1 MAFEIALT
9 GLSAAMADL
18 NTTANNIANASTVG
32 FKFSRAEFADIFPV
46 SPYGLASNAI
56 GTGVKVAEVAQQF
69 AQGDINST
77 GNNLDLAIS
86 GQGFFTLSANGT
98 TVYTR
103 AGNFGVDKSGY
114 VVDPSGNRL
123 QVFSPTSANGT
134 ALPSGGAATTAAF
147 NTGKL
152 SDLQLATTQSAP
164 NATANISIGANL
176 PASDTPPSVGTFDPT
191 NAQSYNE
198 TNSTTTYDSLGV
210 AHTTSFYYVKT
221 STANTWSM
229 YTYADGKP
237 VSGPDTLAFDS
248 AGKLTTPA
256 GGTLALPAYTPGNG
270 AAAMSMTLNLG
281 ATTQYSSAYALNSLT
296 QDGFTT
302 GNLSGVS
309 IDPSGV
315 ITANFTNG
323 RALTLGQVALTNF
336 ANPQGL
342 QQIGNNDWTE
352 TSQSGQPLR
361 GAAGTSAF
369 GDIQAGA
376 LEQSNV
382 DLTAQ
387 LVNMISAQRNYQAN
401 AQVISTSDQITQTII
416 QMR

>member
-9 GLSAAMADL
+9 GLAAAMADL

-32 FKFSRAEFADIFPV
+32 FKFSRAEFADMFPV

-56 GTGVKVAEVAQQF
+56 GTGVKVASVAQQF

-86 GQGFFTLSANGT
+86 GSGFFTLSSNGS
-98 TVYTR
+98 TVYSR

-123 QVFSPTSANGT
+123 QVFP
-134 ALPSGGAATTAAF
+134 ATTTVTGGVSNTTF

-152 SDLQLATTQSAP
+152 SDLQLATSESSP
-164 NATANISIGANL
+164 NPTSTVSLGANL
-176 PASDTPPSVGTFDPT
+176 PASDEPPTVTTFDPT

-198 TNSTTTYDSLGV
+198 TNSLTTYDSLGV
-210 AHTTSFYYVKT
+210 AHTTNFYYVKS
-221 STANTWSM
+221 STPNQWSV
-229 YTYADGKP
+229 YTYTDGTS
-237 VSGPDTLAFDS
+237 VSGPDSLAFD
-248 AGKLTTPA
+248 ATGKLTTPTS
-256 GGTLALPAYTPGNG
+256 GLLPLPPYTPTDG
-270 AAAMSMTLNLG
+270 ASPMNISVDLSG
-281 ATTQYSSAYALNSLT
+281 TTQYSSSYALNSLT
-296 QDGFTT
+296 QDGYAT

-309 IDPSGV
+309 VDSNGV
-315 ITANFTNG
+315 VTANYTNG
-323 RALTLGQVALTNF
+323 QSTALGQVALTNF
-336 ANPQGL
+336 SNAQGL
-342 QQIGNNDWTE
+342 QQTGGNDWVE
-352 TSQSGQPLR
+352 TAQSGQPLR
-361 GAAGTSAF
+361 GSAGTSAF
-369 GDIQAGA
+369 GDIQSGA
-376 LEQSNV
+376 LEESNV

-401 AQVISTSDQITQTII
+401 AQVIQTSDAITQTII